1 MTDPNPALPV
11 LGTLPSSW
19 RIVSFGSVLLGG
31 TRNGIYKPK
40 QHHGSGAKIVNMGEL
55 FAHRRLHA
63 VAMKR
68 LQVTPDELGRFGLQE
83 GDLIFA
89 RRSLV
94 AEGAGK
100 CSLVCEVDEPTVFES
115 SIIRARPNPET
126 ADSAFLFYL
135 FSSAYG
141 SHAMSAITRQ
151 VAVAGITGRDLAAL
165 LIPLPP
171 LTEQHRIARILG
183 ALEDKIELNRRMNH
197 TLEAIPRAIFRSWF
211 VDFDPVRKKMEGGEV
226 GLPADLAALFPA
238 SLDDSEIG
246 PVPAAWESGSLAD
259 VAALNSETWSKS
271 TRPDVLQYVDL
282 SNTKWGRIEARTTYA
297 RRDAPSRAQRVL
309 RSGDTIVG
317 TVRPGNGSYAYIS
330 EDGLTGS
337 TGFAS
342 VRPFEAN
349 YREFVYLAATA
360 PDNIASLALL
370 ADGAAY
376 PAVRS
381 EAVTATPVALAP
393 HDVMARFAQ
402 ISAPLFERMAY
413 NNRESDLLTTLRDGL
428 RPRLISGQLTMQGAE
443 RVAQ

>member
-1 MTDPNPALPV
+1 VTTTAMRGWNAA
-11 LGTLPSSW
+11 
-19 RIVSFGSVLLGG
+19 R
-31 TRNGIYKPK
+31 
-40 QHHGSGAKIVNMGEL
+40 
-55 FAHRRLHA
+55 A
-63 VAMKR
+63 VAVLR
-68 LQVTPDELGRFGLQE
+68 
-83 GDLIFA
+83 FA
-89 RRSLV
+89 RP
-94 AEGAGK
+94 
-100 CSLVCEVDEPTVFES
+100 VDSHFVRLCLLSPPLQQLMKAWATTTVQATLNLKE
-115 SIIRARPNPET
+115 IRQ
-126 ADSAFLFYL
+126 L
-135 FSSAYG
+135 
-141 SHAMSAITRQ
+141 
-151 VAVAGITGRDLAAL
+151 
-165 LIPLPP
+165 PLPWPP
-171 LTEQHRIARILG
+171 LAQREEIVRTLEVIEARIN
-183 ALEDKIELNRRMNH
+183 LNHRVNR
-197 TLEAIPRAIFRSWF
+197 TLESITRAIFKSWF

-259 VAALNSETWSKS
+259 VAALNSETWSNT